1 MASKISSPKK
11 LPYGI
16 LPILDPRKAYKHS
29 TEGVNVQDIWKK
41 HGWVPPQQQKQGKT
55 KEY

>member
-1 MASKISSPKK
+1 MASKISSLKK

-16 LPILDPRKAYKHS
+16 LPILDPRRVYVPHTDV
-29 TEGVNVQDIWKK
+29 TETWKK

>member
-1 MASKISSPKK
+1 MAGKIPSPKK

-16 LPILDPRKAYKHS
+16 PSILDQQRPYNHHTDV
-29 TEGVNVQDIWKK
+29 TETWKK
-41 HGWVPPQQQKQGKT
+41 YGWVPPQEQKDSKH